1 MSTQRIKYCD
11 HKFKEGHKITG
22 KFYVSNITGAKYR
35 VILNLQD
42 PENLEYYIRNER
54 TKQYVF
60 KSGQYTN
67 LNVLKRKARE
77 ELGRFGVPLDKES
90 RNRTFGLCEVGTTQ
104 DKWEEKEFFGN
115 KEEEK

>member
-22 KFYVSNITGAKYR
+22 KFYVSKITGAKYR

-42 PENLEYYIRNER
+42 PDNLEYYIRNER

-77 ELGRFGVPLDKES
+77 ELERFGVPLDKES
-90 RNRTFGLCEVGTTQ
+90 RQRSFGLCEKGYSQ
-104 DKWEEKEFFGN
+104 KDWENNELYGEKE
-115 KEEEK
+115 K